1 MTQWQPQPYDPSQQ
15 RPETPPQW
23 QRGPAQ
29 PPYGYGQP
37 QYQPPQPQYAPQPPQ
52 QAPRKSRKGLAFLG
66 CGGLFA
72 LFVIIAVVAGSHS
85 SSSSAPPA
93 VQSSAAVPPVHSA
106 APTHGAAAAH
116 SAAPTKAPAAKTVAT
131 FSGSGIQNTPQFTVT
146 STWVLSYAFDCSS
159 FGYKGNFQVFE
170 DGGADFSG
178 VTVNDLAMSKSAS
191 TYAYNDAG
199 THYLKVNSE
208 CSWSMKVIDEG

>member
-1 MTQWQPQPYDPSQQ
+1 MTQWQPQQDDPRQQ
-15 RPETPPQW
+15 RPATPPQW
-23 QRGPAQ
+23 QQRPTQ

-52 QAPRKSRKGLAFLG
+52 QAPRKSRKGIAFLG

-106 APTHGAAAAH
+106 APA
-116 SAAPTKAPAAKTVAT
+116 KAPAAKTVAT
-131 FSGSGIQNTPQFTVT
+131 FSGSGTQKTAPFTAT
-146 STWVLSYAFDCSS
+146 STWVLSYSFDCSS
-159 FGYKGNFQVFE
+159 FGYKGNFQVFT
-170 DGGADFSG
+170 DGGSDFNG
-178 VTVNDLAMSKSAS
+178 VSVNDLAMSKSAS

-199 THYLKVNSE
+199 THYLEVNSE
-208 CSWSMKVIDEG
+208 CSWTMKVIDKG